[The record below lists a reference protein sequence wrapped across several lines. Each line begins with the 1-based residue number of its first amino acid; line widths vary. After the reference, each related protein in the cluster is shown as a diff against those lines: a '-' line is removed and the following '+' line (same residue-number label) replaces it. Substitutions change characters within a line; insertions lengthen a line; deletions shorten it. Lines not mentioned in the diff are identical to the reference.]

1 MTIWQNKH
9 LLLGVSGSVAA
20 YKAAALASQLTKAG
34 ARVTVILTAAAARF
48 VTPLT
53 FQSLTGQPAYTD
65 QDLWGAEGHVLHVQL
80 GRNADLMAVVPA
92 TAHTLAKLAQGQAD
106 NLLTLAALT
115 LTGPLLVAPAMDAG
129 MYEHPAVQENVRR
142 LQARGVYLAGPA
154 RGRMASGEHGLGRLL
169 EPEEL
174 LGHIRYLLGRSG
186 PLAGKRLLVTAG
198 GTQEPID
205 PVRVI
210 TNKSS
215 GKQGYAL
222 AQAALDLGAAVT
234 LITTPTAL
242 TPPVGAQVV
251 RVQTAEE
258 MQAAVLQACPQAD
271 ALLMAAA
278 VADFTPAAP
287 ADHKLKKRDGIPQ
300 IRLRPAPD
308 VLAAV
313 AALPDDQRPPVVV
326 GFAAE
331 SRDLLA
337 NAAEK
342 LHKKRLDLIVA
353 NDITAPDAG
362 FSVDTNRV
370 TLLYADGRRETLP
383 LMSKTAVAEAVLA
396 RLLPLL
402 QEATP

>member
-1 MTIWQNKH
+1 MSIWQETH
-9 LLLGVSGSVAA
+9 ILLGVSGSVAA
-20 YKAAALASQLTKAG
+20 YKAAFLASRLTKEG
-34 ARVTVILTAAAARF
+34 ARVTTVLTAAATRF
-48 VTPLT
+48 VSPLT
-53 FQSLTGQPAYTD
+53 FQSLTAQPAYTD
-65 QDLWGAEGHVLHVQL
+65 EALWGAEGHVLHVQL
-80 GRNADLMAVVPA
+80 GRQADLMAVVPA
-92 TAHTLAKLAQGQAD
+92 TAQTLSSLAHGRAD

-115 LTGPLLVAPAMDAG
+115 LQGPLLLAPAMDAG
-129 MYEHPAVQENVRR
+129 MYEHPAVQANVETLR
-142 LQARGVYLAGPA
+142 QRGAYFAGPTT
-154 RGRMASGEHGLGRLL
+154 GRMASGEHGLGRLL

-174 LGHIRYLLGRSG
+174 LGHIRYLLGRRG
-186 PLAGKRLLVTAG
+186 PLQGRRLLVTAG

-222 AQAALDLGAAVT
+222 AQAALDMGAEVT

-242 TPPVGAQVV
+242 APPVGARLIHV
-251 RVQTAEE
+251 RTAAE
-258 MQAAVLQACPQAD
+258 MRAAVLQACPQTD

-278 VADFTPAAP
+278 VADFTPARP
-287 ADHKLKKRDGIPQ
+287 AGHKIKKRDGLPHID
-300 IRLRPAPD
+300 LAPAPD
-308 VLAAV
+308 ILAEV
-313 AALPDDQRPPVVV
+313 AALPDAQRPRVVI

-342 LHKKRLDLIVA
+342 LRRKKLDLIVA
-353 NDITAPDAG
+353 NDITAADAG

-370 TLLYADGRRETLP
+370 TLLHADGRREPLP
-383 LMSKTAVAEAVLA
+383 LMSKAQVAETVLA

-402 QEATP
+402 SA

>member
-48 VTPLT
+48 VAPLT

-65 QDLWGAEGHVLHVQL
+65 QDLWGAKGHVLHVQL
-80 GRNADLMAVVPA
+80 GRSADLMAVVPA
-92 TAHTLAKLAQGQAD
+92 TAHTIAKLAQGQAD

-154 RGRMASGEHGLGRLL
+154 CGRMASGEHGLGRLL

-186 PLAGKRLLVTAG
+186 PLAGKHLLVTAG

-251 RVQTAEE
+251 QVQTAEE